1 LSARRL
7 VLATG
12 NQGKLREYEELLG
25 QAGYEIVPF
34 AGEVEETGSTYAEN
48 ATLKARAALQATGL
62 WSLGDDSGIE
72 VDALGGFP
80 GLRSARLGPT
90 QVERT
95 ATLLEMLAGE
105 PRPWTARFTC
115 TIALAAPEQPLRT
128 VAGERR
134 GEVVPEWRGEAGF
147 GYDPVFLVPELGL
160 TFGEMDRATKHLWS
174 HRGAAIKALLESG
187 WLSGRDDLRGPRR

>member
-12 NQGKLREYEELLG
+12 NPGKLREYQELLG
-25 QAGYEIVPF
+25 TAGYEVVPF
-34 AGEVEETGSTYAEN
+34 APEVEETGSTYAEN
-48 ATLKARAALQATGL
+48 AALKAVAALEATGL
-62 WSLGDDSGIE
+62 PSLGDDSGIE

-95 ATLLEMLAGE
+95 ATLLEMLANE
-105 PRPWTARFTC
+105 PRPWNARFTA
-115 TIALAAPEQPLRT
+115 TIALAAPSEPVRT

-134 GEVVPEWRGEAGF
+134 GEVVPEWQGEAGF
-147 GYDPVFLVPELGL
+147 GYDPIFLVPAVGL
-160 TFGEMDRATKHLWS
+160 TFGQMDSATKHRWS

-187 WLSGRDDLRGPRR
+187 WLG

>member
-12 NQGKLREYEELLG
+12 NQGKLREYQELLG
-25 QAGYEIVPF
+25 TAGYEVVPF
-34 AGEVEETGSTYAEN
+34 VTEIEETGSTYAEN
-48 ATLKARAALQATGL
+48 AALKAVAALEATGL
-62 WSLGDDSGIE
+62 PSLGDDSGIE

-95 ATLLEMLAGE
+95 ATLLEMLASE
-105 PRPWTARFTC
+105 PRPWSARFTA
-115 TIALAAPEQPLRT
+115 TIALAAPGEPIRT

-134 GEVVPEWRGEAGF
+134 GEVVPEWQGEAGF
-147 GYDPVFLVPELGL
+147 GYDPIFLVPEVGL
-160 TFGEMDRATKHLWS
+160 TFGQMDSATKHRWS

-187 WLSGRDDLRGPRR
+187 WLG